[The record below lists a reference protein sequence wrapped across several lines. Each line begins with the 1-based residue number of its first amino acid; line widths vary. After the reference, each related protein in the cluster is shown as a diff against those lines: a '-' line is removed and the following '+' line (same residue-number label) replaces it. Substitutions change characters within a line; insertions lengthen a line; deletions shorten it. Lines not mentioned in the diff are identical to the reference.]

1 MRISNTKHL
10 TEKAQEKID
19 ALVNDLIDSISATFS
34 SDFNTVTIRDEEGSE
49 VVCTRN

>member
-19 ALVNDLIDSISATFS
+19 ALVNDIID
-34 SDFNTVTIRDEEGSE
+34 TIDVDLLSNAEKQA
-49 VVCTRN
+49 